1 MDDKAHPKPRMA
13 GFDRELRRARIFARL
28 SEGYAISE
36 IAREERLTRERVRQ
50 IVRQTLDERPV
61 PEAVDHARLQI
72 ARLERAIRIAGVAV
86 EDGDVGAIGPYLTAV
101 LALDR
106 YQKAGRVSEVYDGE
120 ARRRLFEKL
129 NRVAANLGLATMKEP
144 GKEEAKE
151 GAEGQRPKKQ
161 KCPGASAQALE
172 KARLAEAMPSDL
184 LGAAWRFL
192 GLAWVKFC
200 SACGNLP
207 PACRARQLS
216 IFSAAMKASCGMST
230 LPNWRIFFLPAF
242 CFSKSLRLRVASP
255 P

>member
-86 EDGDVGAIGPYLTAV
+86 EDGDVGAIGPYLRAV

-151 GAEGQRPKKQ
+151 GATPAPGAAPEAAETAPGPAPGAAEGQADEKAKMPWGL
-161 KCPGASAQALE
+161 GAS
-172 KARLAEAMPSDL
+172 P
-184 LGAAWRFL
+184 
-192 GLAWVKFC
+192 
-200 SACGNLP
+200 
-207 PACRARQLS
+207 
-216 IFSAAMKASCGMST
+216 
-230 LPNWRIFFLPAF
+230 
-242 CFSKSLRLRVASP
+242 
-255 P
+255 